1 MFSKGSVLVVD
12 DEINLC
18 RILGAKL
25 AKSGYSVVAVHDGQ
39 QAIDK
44 VRESEFDVVLLD
56 LILPKVDGLS
66 ALAQIRSFNHDLPV
80 IVMTACG
87 SAESLETARNH
98 GVSAYINKPFDL
110 DNLVELVQSTS
121 AAASDSRK
129 NKCMANGTVLFMRQQ
144 PIALEVLNGKT
155 SGVFHSVIESKDER
169 TLLVIAPMRDGEVIE
184 VPPRTPIRAGLGA
197 NDAYYSFNSYVLANR
212 SGNPPILVLDKPGVI
227 YRTQR
232 RQSPRMPLDAVILYG
247 KVTDEDSKPE
257 QFTSG
262 RSCDMSSG
270 GIRIITAERLDPGD
284 LVYLEADAVAGVGPI
299 TAVAEV
305 LRTKPVDS
313 EPKFTVAMKFR
324 KIRGN
329 LGRLRVD

>member
-39 QAIDK
+39 QAVDK

-66 ALAQIRSFNHDLPV
+66 ALAQIRSLNHDLPV
-80 IVMTACG
+80 IIMTACG

-110 DNLVELVQSTS
+110 DILVELVQSTS
-121 AAASDSRK
+121 AASSTRK
-129 NKCMANGTVLFMRQQ
+129 QKGMPGGTILFVKDQ
-144 PIALEVLNGKT
+144 PVTIEVLNGRT
-155 SGVFHSVIESKDER
+155 GGVFASLVDSKDER
-169 TLLVIAPMRDGEVIE
+169 TLTLIAPMRDGNIIE
-184 VPPRTPIRAGLGA
+184 VAPRTPVRVGLGA
-197 NDAYYSFNSYVLANR
+197 NEAYYSFNSYVLSVKPGEA
-212 SGNPPILVLDKPGVI
+212 PLLVLDKPGVI

-232 RQSPRMPLDAVILYG
+232 RQSPRIALDAAVRYG
-247 KVTDEDSKPE
+247 KLSSEDEAPGALVT
-257 QFTSG
+257 G
-262 RSCDMSSG
+262 RSSDLGSG
-270 GIRIITAERLDPGD
+270 GIRIISAERLDPGD
-284 LVYLEADAVAGVGPI
+284 LVYLELDAIGGVGPI
-299 TAVAEV
+299 NAVAEV
-305 LRTKPVDS
+305 LRSRPVDS
-313 EPKFTVAMKFR
+313 ESRYSSSMKFR
-324 KIRGN
+324 KLRGN